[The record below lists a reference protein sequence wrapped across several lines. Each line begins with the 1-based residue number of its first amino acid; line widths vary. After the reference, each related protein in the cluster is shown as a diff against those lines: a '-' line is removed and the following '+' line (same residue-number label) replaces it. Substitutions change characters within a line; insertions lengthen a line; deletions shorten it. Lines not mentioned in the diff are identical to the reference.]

1 MRSHDQ
7 YCPVAKAAEA
17 LGDRWSLLL
26 VREMLH
32 GVDRFNEFERC
43 LPGISRSVLSQRLR
57 QLQRDGVA
65 ERRVGIDGQTTRYE
79 LTPAGRELDAVVQVL
94 GDWATRW
101 IVREPTPKELDPDLL
116 MLWISRHV
124 DRAQLPGRRVV
135 IEFSLGTPK
144 RRHYWLVTTPDE
156 VSLCVTHPGFDPD
169 IIITADVGALYLV
182 YSGRASF
189 VHAVREDEVLVEGPP
204 ALCRQLSRWF
214 TWSRFA
220 AAAAARPPDEDATRS
235 SASHQ
240 GESAVRRAR

>member
-79 LTPAGRELDAVVQVL
+79 LTQAGRELDAVVQVL

-144 RRHYWLVTTPDE
+144 RRHYWLVTTPEE

-189 VHAVREDEVLVEGPP
+189 AHAVREDEVLVEGPP

-220 AAAAARPPDEDATRS
+220 AAAARPPDEDATRS